1 VNATAA
7 NPDLGPALAALL
19 VELVDGPPG
28 QEAYML
34 NPGDPGLLRSLAP
47 IPWTTAAAPAKDGG
61 APIARHVDHVR
72 YGLSLMNRWAAG
84 EPNPFATADWATS
97 WKRNVTSEAE
107 WERLRGDLSDEAH
120 RWIEA
125 VESLGDAAPLDP
137 VAFRGVIASVAH
149 LAYHLG
155 AVRQID
161 ARTRGPRQAERQ
173 GSS

>member
-61 APIARHVDHVR
+61 APIARHVDHVL